1 MTTLG
6 IDGARGGW
14 FAVALYADGTWELG
28 LYRRID
34 DLMAAY
40 PDAAPALID
49 IPMGLPESGPRQCDQ
64 DARKLLGP
72 RGRSVFPVPCRGA
85 VHAPDYATACRLN
98 EAALGRRLNRQTW
111 NICPRIA
118 EVDNFLRAHPG
129 KIGILREAH
138 PELAFSPLNGGRPM
152 AHPKKTPAGLAE
164 RRAVLRTH
172 LPAADAVV
180 EKAQSRFRRKD
191 LARDDILDALVLAVA
206 AREPLAAVPAEPE
219 TDTSG
224 LPMAIAYP
232 NPR

>member
-14 FAVALYADGTWELG
+14 FAVALHADDTWGIG
-28 LYRRID
+28 LHTRFEE
-34 DLMAAY
+34 LMATY

-49 IPMGLPESGPRQCDQ
+49 IPIGLPESGPRQCDQ
-64 DARKLLGP
+64 EARRLLGP

-85 VHAPDYATACRLN
+85 VHAPDYATACRRN
-98 EAALGRRLNRQTW
+98 ERALGRRLNRQTW

-118 EVDNFLRAHPG
+118 EVDTFLRAHPE

-138 PELAFSPLNGGRPM
+138 PELAFSALNRGRPM
-152 AHPKKTPAGLAE
+152 PHSKKTPEGLAE

-172 LPAADAVV
+172 LPAADAIF
-180 EKAQSRFRRKD
+180 EEATACFRRKD

-206 AREPLAAVPAEPE
+206 ARGPLIAVPEEPE
-219 TDTSG
+219 TDTFG
-224 LPMAIAYP
+224 LPMEIAYP
-232 NPR
+232 GLP